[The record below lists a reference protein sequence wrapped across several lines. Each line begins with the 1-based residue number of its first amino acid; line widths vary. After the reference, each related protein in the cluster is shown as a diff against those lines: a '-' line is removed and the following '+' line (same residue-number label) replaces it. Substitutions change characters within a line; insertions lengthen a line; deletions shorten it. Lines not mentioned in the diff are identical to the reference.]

1 MIVIFGLLVITTS
14 CFC

>member
-1 MIVIFGLLVITTS
+1 MVIFGLLVITTS